1 MYCVYHP
8 REETAWLS
16 DLPFTV
22 ALPAYNAL
30 VVHAGLVPGKRT
42 HIYT

>member
-1 MYCVYHP
+1 MYFAVHDS
-8 REETAWLS
+8 EETKWLA

-30 VVHAGLVPGKRT
+30 VVHAGLVPGN
-42 HIYT
+42 